1 MIQLENVQ
9 KYFYRGEPREIHALR
24 DINLTIEAGE
34 FTLFNGPSGCGKT
47 TLLNAIGALDDVDS
61 GKIYLEDHDIAAL
74 DENERTQLR
83 LNEMGFVFQAYN
95 LIPVLNVREN
105 IGFIMKL
112 RGFGDDVIRERVDE
126 VASMLEID
134 NARLDELISRNRLN
148 RYERELV
155 YLVKQN
161 YYRVLR
167 NYQTLRVNELRLE
180 RAKKNLELARERQ
193 RPLDIATGYTTRRKA
208 FGATISQFQGVSFQV
223 AEAAML
229 RLALDLLTFDRRELP
244 ELDAALGAWT
254 AQRTVDDVVAAVRGH
269 PRLRTPAGAAP
280 RDPHQ
285 AAVGCRLSLC
295 VHQSRG

>member
-126 VASMLEID
+126 VASMLEI
-134 NARLDELISRNRLN
+134 S
-148 RYERELV
+148 YSCGLV
-155 YLVKQN
+155 FNWKPVK
-161 YYRVLR
+161 
-167 NYQTLRVNELRLE
+167 
-180 RAKKNLELARERQ
+180 AKQ
-193 RPLDIATGYTTRRKA
+193 
-208 FGATISQFQGVSFQV
+208 
-223 AEAAML
+223 
-229 RLALDLLTFDRRELP
+229 
-244 ELDAALGAWT
+244 
-254 AQRTVDDVVAAVRGH
+254 
-269 PRLRTPAGAAP
+269 
-280 RDPHQ
+280 
-285 AAVGCRLSLC
+285 LS
-295 VHQSRG
+295 